1 MVPAL
6 LDRKSE
12 RRGRLTI
19 HRIQRARRSQITH
32 CRVGS
37 FPGRARWRLPVQILR
52 APASNAGQASRP
64 IVVPGNGNTYVL
76 DGQGRLLAQES
87 DLPWFYSQGYSS
99 VTDIIADLF
108 AASGVIPSG
117 TSSVAMGI
125 LPPNFYIESLIF
137 QNLIASAITGGINVG
152 STAGGNDI
160 VSALAIGANAL
171 LVATDAV
178 ILKRVFSTTAPTS
191 LFVSAVTSWNGANL
205 NAKAVLRA
213 F

>member
-1 MVPAL
+1 
-6 LDRKSE
+6 
-12 RRGRLTI
+12 
-19 HRIQRARRSQITH
+19 
-32 CRVGS
+32 
-37 FPGRARWRLPVQILR
+37 
-52 APASNAGQASRP
+52 
-64 IVVPGNGNTYVL
+64 
-76 DGQGRLLAQES
+76 
-87 DLPWFYSQGYSS
+87 
-99 VTDIIADLF
+99 LF

-117 TSSVAMGI
+117 TSSVGMGI
-125 LPPNFYIESLIF
+125 LPPNFYIENLIF

-178 ILKRVFSTTAPTS
+178 ILKRAFSTIAPTS
-191 LFVSAVTSWNGANL
+191 LFLSAGASWNGASL